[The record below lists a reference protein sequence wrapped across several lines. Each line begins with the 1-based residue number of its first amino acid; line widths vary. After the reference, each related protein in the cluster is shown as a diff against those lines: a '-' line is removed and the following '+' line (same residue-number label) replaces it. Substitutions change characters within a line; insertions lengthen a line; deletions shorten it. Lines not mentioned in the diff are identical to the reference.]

1 MNRAIVTQGLS
12 ARLAKKEPALG
23 ELRNLQLFQLYFEF
37 QGGGGR
43 GTGTYLACDHIHR
56 SHARYVSVRHA
67 C

>member
-23 ELRNLQLFQLYFEF
+23 ELWNLQLFQLYFEF

-43 GTGTYLACDHIHR
+43 GTGTYLACDL
-56 SHARYVSVRHA
+56 
-67 C
+67 CM